1 MFKLA
6 TISLIFLL
14 SFAKPGEL
22 PVPDLSGNLMEEMDY
37 LAEEYCKSIY
47 CDAGLEGKLDYTIFH
62 RAFKGIAEIS
72 APKKDILTIIDYS
85 KPACDQRFYVIDL
98 VNRKLLYKTLVAHG
112 KNSGELNCTRFSNR
126 PKSLQ
131 SSPGFFLTAES
142 YSGRQGYSLRL
153 DGMEPGIN
161 DLARARAI
169 VVHGAEYVA
178 QHYVDDF
185 GYIGHSFGCPALP
198 LNVNKQIID
207 LIKGGS
213 CLYIHT
219 NDKNYNNLTT
229 FCCD

>member
-1 MFKLA
+1 MFNLA
-6 TISLIFLL
+6 TISLVFLL
-14 SFAKPGEL
+14 VFTNP
-22 PVPDLSGNLMEEMDY
+22 GNLPAPELTGDFTEDIHY

-62 RAFKGIAEIS
+62 RAFMGITEIC
-72 APKKDILTIIDYS
+72 APRKDILTICDYS
-85 KPACDQRFYVIDL
+85 KPACDKRFYVIDL
-98 VNRKLLYKTLVAHG
+98 VNRKLLYRTLVAHG
-112 KNSGELNCTRFSNR
+112 KNSGELYCNRFSNR

-161 DLARARAI
+161 DMARARAI

-185 GYIGHSFGCPALP
+185 GYIGHSFGCLAVP
-198 LNVNKQIID
+198 LNVNQKIID

-219 NDKNYNNLTT
+219 NDKNYTSRSVILN
-229 FCCD
+229 

>member
-1 MFKLA
+1 MFNLA

-14 SFAKPGEL
+14 AFARPGEL
-22 PVPDLSGNLMEEMDY
+22 PVPDLSGNLTEEMDY

-47 CDAGLEGKLDYTIFH
+47 CDTGLEGKLDYSIFH
-62 RAFKGIAEIS
+62 RAFDGITEIC
-72 APKKDILTIIDYS
+72 APRKDILTIIDYS

-98 VNRKLLYKTLVAHG
+98 VNRKLLYRTLVAHG
-112 KNSGELNCTRFSNR
+112 KNSGELYCTRFSNR
-126 PKSLQ
+126 PRSLQ

-219 NDKNYNNLTT
+219 NDKNYVSRSVIR
-229 FCCD
+229 

>member
-1 MFKLA
+1 MFNLA

-14 SFAKPGEL
+14 SFSNPYQLAKPDFTGDLKKEL
-22 PVPDLSGNLMEEMDY
+22 HY
-37 LAEEYCKSIY
+37 LAEEYCKTIY

-62 RAFKGIAEIS
+62 RAFDGISEIG
-72 APKKDILTIIDYS
+72 ATRKDILTIIDYS

-98 VNRKLLYKTLVAHG
+98 VNRKLLYRTLVAHG
-112 KNSGELNCTRFSNR
+112 KNSGELYCTRFSNR
-126 PKSLQ
+126 PSSLQ

-142 YSGRQGYSLRL
+142 YSGREGYSLRL

-161 DLARARAI
+161 DMARARAI

-185 GYIGHSFGCPALP
+185 GYIGHSFGCLAVPR
-198 LNVNKQIID
+198 NVNQKIID

-213 CLYIHT
+213 CLYVHT
-219 NDKNYNNLTT
+219 NDKNYTSRTAFKN
-229 FCCD
+229 